1 MDIMQFTDV
10 EMSIK
15 VRGEVLQVFL
25 SILDWALNIEYD
37 ETKDFSEIN

>member
-1 MDIMQFTDV
+1 MDIIKFSDV
-10 EMSIK
+10 KMSIK

-25 SILDWALNIEYD
+25 SILDRALNIEYD